1 MAQEPSSPV
10 ADGRSTPAEDMR
22 SARVMPGA
30 VRAED
35 IEPYVALQYISR
47 LFKIAA
53 AVVVVALAAEVVT
66 GVALEG
72 VGALLPLTNEVV
84 QGAVLTAV
92 LWGAA
97 DVVLLLID
105 VGHDVRSARVL
116 LGRLNARNAPP
127 EIGRSDEEPG
137 GAQP

>member
-1 MAQEPSSPV
+1 
-10 ADGRSTPAEDMR
+10 
-22 SARVMPGA
+22 MPGA

-105 VGHDVRSARVL
+105 VGHDVRAARVL
-116 LGRLNARNAPP
+116 LGRLNARSAPA
-127 EIGRSDEEPG
+127 EIERSNEEQR
-137 GAQP
+137 GAQA